1 VGTRVEAK
9 FEGDSLMMGYGYES
23 GDDRVNAMIDMIN
36 GGGAGRAGEKFEGG
50 GLLSMLGN
58 AFATPYGSGAAAA
71 PTSGSAA
78 APTQYSRVAPPP
90 MAAPMQV
97 QANQSPYEM
106 FGGQAPAPYAAQSP
120 MEMFGGQAPAPYAA
134 PEPQYS
140 GRGSTGMPYPEWL
153 QDDEMRKL
161 FDYFRM
167 QGVQGY

>member
-1 VGTRVEAK
+1 MGTRVEAE

-71 PTSGSAA
+71 PTSGSAP

-90 MAAPMQV
+90 MTAPMQV

-106 FGGQAPAPYAAQSP
+106 FGGQAPAPYAA
-120 MEMFGGQAPAPYAA
+120 

-140 GRGSTGMPYPEWL
+140 GRGSAGMPYPEWV
-153 QDDEMRKL
+153 QDDETRKM
-161 FDYFRM
+161 FDYLRA

>member
-1 VGTRVEAK
+1 MGPSAQAE

-23 GDDRVNAMIDMIN
+23 GDNRVNAMIDMIN

-58 AFATPYGSGAAAA
+58 AFATPYGSDAA
-71 PTSGSAA
+71 PGSATMA
-78 APTQYSRVAPPP
+78 APAPTQYRPVAPPP

-120 MEMFGGQAPAPYAA
+120 MEMFGDQAPAPYAA
-134 PEPQYS
+134 QS
-140 GRGSTGMPYPEWL
+140 PYPGWV
-153 QDDEMRKL
+153 QDDETRKV
-161 FDYFRM
+161 FDYLRA